1 MIQENNNNEILY
13 DWAKIPSNVNPYR
26 MEASIVEEKREAHQ
40 LLERRK
46 YRGQRRNS

>member
-1 MIQENNNNEILY
+1 MIEP
-13 DWAKIPSNVNPYR
+13 KSHR
-26 MEASIVEEKREAHQ
+26 MLIRMDASIVEEKREAHQ